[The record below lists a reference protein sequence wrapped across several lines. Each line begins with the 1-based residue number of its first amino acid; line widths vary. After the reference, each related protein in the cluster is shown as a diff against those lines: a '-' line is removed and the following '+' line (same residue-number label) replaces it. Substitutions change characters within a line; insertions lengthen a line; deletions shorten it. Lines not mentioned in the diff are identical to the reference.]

1 MLTQQKYLSITGLTG
16 LFNMSLPASFIDRL
30 ITSVNIV
37 DVLSRRISLERRG
50 NAYWAKCPFH
60 GSGEERTPS
69 LKVYEETGTYHCFA
83 CKESGNAIHFLRKH
97 DGLDFMEAV
106 ELLASQVGM
115 EVPKEQIKADLIN
128 TNNINNRAEEIF
140 YEQLKSSDGKDAVAY
155 LKNRGISGDTA
166 KFFKLG
172 YSKKTKPNLYEKL
185 SKEFDQNDLDESGL
199 FGKNDNAE
207 SYDRFRDRL
216 MFPIRNIKGDS
227 IAFGGRLLT
236 EKNDQAKYLNSPE
249 TKTYKKK
256 YELYGLYEIR
266 KVNKRPES
274 IFLVE
279 GYMDVIGLF
288 QHGIKN
294 SVASS
299 GTAFTVEQ
307 LRKILNYSNT
317 IYIVFDGD
325 EAGQKASW
333 RAAENALSLLRE
345 DTRISFIFLDSGQDP
360 DSFIAEKGK
369 DEFLNLAKNSVSFSD
384 FFLNTIKQQD
394 DLSSIEGRSMVAKFA
409 LPLVNKINN
418 ETLKQAYINEISSIC
433 DLDFSKLL
441 KGNKDIKNTRSFT
454 EKEEIK
460 KTSNSVIRKSVLGIF
475 MSLIQYPKLASLNE
489 FGSISSDN
497 RFLFVNEVR
506 DLYIEDNNSAAS
518 IILEK
523 ISNEKIKN
531 IFGEALVSEI
541 NLSEEDAA
549 IMIKDCIDLI
559 SQSSDKR
566 EEFLREKHQLK
577 ELDSSEKRELQQIIL
592 KKDKMSLEDTDLIKN
607 LSSN

>member
-115 EVPKEQIKADLIN
+115 EVPKEQIKVDLTN

-185 SKEFDQNDLDESGL
+185 SKEFDQNDLDDSGL